1 MGMPMITGSLFG
13 TKPTK
18 YRQPISGG
26 QAGQQ
31 YSEVVADNFQANPYA
46 QGYNPT
52 PQTYTPEAKPDWMT
66 GWFGMPQ
73 WGMDAVTGQPLTQ
86 EQLQP
91 ARIQQPTPAPAAA
104 PQQRQQASFGGGM
117 RDQYDVFRRQMDW
130 DNRRNDMMQQEGL
143 GGANGAMMGMFNPA
157 FSPMSKYEQ
166 MQRRQN
172 GPQSAADWMQQYGS
186 LLGM

>member
-91 ARIQQPTPAPAAA
+91 ARIQQPTSAPAAA
-104 PQQRQQASFGGGM
+104 PQQQQQQAPVDM
-117 RDQYDVFRRQMDW
+117 RSMYDVFSRQRDW
-130 DNRRNDMMQQEGL
+130 ENRRNDMMQQDGV
-143 GGANGAMMGMFNPA
+143 GAANVRMMYNPA
-157 FSPMSKYEQ
+157 FSPMSKYERL
-166 MQRRQN
+166 QRRQN
-172 GPQSAADWMQQYGS
+172 APQSAADWMQKYGS